1 MKHLRK
7 LEPIQEA
14 EIWVTIGAF
23 DGVHLGHQKIIR
35 TMVNK
40 AKLKNIKTG
49 VITFYPHPAVV
60 VRQLKDAF
68 YLTSPDEKS
77 EIFNDLGVDYTIT
90 IPFDY
95 DFSKLTPE
103 EFIQK
108 LLLNFPVSQFWIGND
123 FSFGKNRTGNTIVLE
138 QLGVHFGFKTI
149 ISDHVTQDSEKIS
162 SSKIRKWVLAGEME
176 LATQSLGRPYSL
188 TGDVIH
194 GDERGRKIGFP
205 TANLSVWEEKILPP
219 AGVYATLAVIE
230 KQVFYSVTNVG
241 FRPTFKDN
249 QIKPQVETYLHH
261 FNRSI
266 YDQPVQL
273 FFIKR
278 IRPEIKF
285 ESISAITAQITQDVQ
300 KSEEILRH
308 AEKQTSLF
316 IRSTT
321 INP

>member
-7 LEPIQEA
+7 LEPIQEE

-23 DGVHLGHQKIIR
+23 DGVHLGHQRIIR
-35 TMVNK
+35 TMVK
-40 AKLKNIKTG
+40 EAQICKVKTG
-49 VITFYPHPAVV
+49 VITFYPHPSVI
-60 VRQLKDAF
+60 VRQVKDAF
-68 YLTSPDEKS
+68 YLSSPDEKS
-77 EIFNDLGVDYTIT
+77 ENFYDLGVDYTIT

-95 DFSKLTPE
+95 AFSKLAPE

-108 LLLNFPVSQFWIGND
+108 LLLNIHVSQFWIGND

-138 QLGVHFGFKTI
+138 QLGLRYGFKTVV
-149 ISDHVTQDSEKIS
+149 SDHVTLDSEKIS
-162 SSKIRKWVLAGEME
+162 SSKIRNWVLEGEME

-188 TGDVIH
+188 TGIVIH

-219 AGVYATLAVIE
+219 AGVYATLALIE

-249 QIKPQVETYLHH
+249 QLKPQVETFLHH

-266 YDQPVQL
+266 YDLPVQL

-308 AEKQTSLF
+308 AENQTSLF
-316 IRSTT
+316 IGSTT
-321 INP
+321 INS

>member
-7 LEPIQEA
+7 LEPIQE
-14 EIWVTIGAF
+14 ENIWVTIGAF
-23 DGVHLGHQKIIR
+23 DGVHLGHQQIIR
-35 TMVNK
+35 TMVKDAQIN
-40 AKLKNIKTG
+40 NIKTG
-49 VITFYPHPAVV
+49 VITFYPHPAIV

-68 YLTSPDEKS
+68 YLSSPDEKS

-95 DFSKLTPE
+95 DFSQLSPE
-103 EFIQK
+103 EFVQK
-108 LLLNFPVSQFWIGND
+108 LLLNIPVSQFWIGND
-123 FSFGKNRTGNTIVLE
+123 FSFGKNRTGNTVVLE
-138 QLGVHFGFKTI
+138 QLGLRYGFKTV
-149 ISDHVTQDSEKIS
+149 ISDHLTQDSEKIS
-162 SSKIRKWVLAGEME
+162 SSKIRNWVREGEMD

-188 TGDVIH
+188 TGIVIH

-205 TANLSVWEEKILPP
+205 TANLSVWEEKLLPP
-219 AGVYATLAVIE
+219 AGVYATLAVVENQIY
-230 KQVFYSVTNVG
+230 YSVTNVG
-241 FRPTFKDN
+241 FRPTFKNN

-266 YDQPVQL
+266 YDLPVQL
-273 FFIKR
+273 FFVKR

-285 ESISAITAQITQDVQ
+285 ESISAITEQITQDVQ

-316 IRSTT
+316 VRSAT

>member
-7 LEPIQEA
+7 LEPIQEE

-23 DGVHLGHQKIIR
+23 DGVHLGHQQIIR
-35 TMVNK
+35 TMVKDAHIN
-40 AKLKNIKTG
+40 NIKTG

-60 VRQLKDAF
+60 VRKLKDAF
-68 YLTSPDEKS
+68 YLSSPDEKS

-95 DFSKLTPE
+95 EFSKLSPE
-103 EFIQK
+103 DFIQK
-108 LLLNFPVSQFWIGND
+108 LLLNIPVSQFWIGND
-123 FSFGKNRTGNTIVLE
+123 FSFGNNRTGNTIVLE
-138 QLGVHFGFKTI
+138 QLGLRYGFKTV

-162 SSKIRKWVLAGEME
+162 SSKIRNWVHVGEME

-188 TGDVIH
+188 TGVVIH

-205 TANLSVWEEKILPP
+205 TANLSVWEEKLLPP
-219 AGVYATLAVIE
+219 AGVYATLAVVE
-230 KQVFYSVTNVG
+230 NQVYYSVTNVG

-249 QIKPQVETYLHH
+249 QIKPQVETFLHH
-261 FNRSI
+261 FNQSI
-266 YDQPVQL
+266 YDLPVQL

-285 ESISAITAQITQDVQ
+285 ESISAITEQITQDVQ
-300 KSEEILRH
+300 NSEEILRH

-316 IRSTT
+316 IRSAT